1 MMFCR
6 FCWNFLWLSNVS
18 IVFYCE
24 VLWFLRLFIVS
35 VGFRGCLHQD
45 CRFGVNPFCS
55 GFGLWRGQQK
65 KHPGATLFRTSF
77 ETNASFQSKLAK
89 IGF

>member
-1 MMFCR
+1 MCLLYFIGNFYR
-6 FCWNFLWLSNVS
+6 FSD
-18 IVFYCE
+18 
-24 VLWFLRLFIVS
+24 FIVP
-35 VGFRGCLHQD
+35 VGFQGCLHQD

-65 KHPGATLFRTSF
+65 KHPGATLFERTSF

-89 IGF
+89 IGL